1 MRTRLL
7 MCAVIVALAAAAC
20 GSDDA
25 TTVTE
30 PAGIEPAGTAA
41 PNADDVAADDS
52 TTDDSAASAPVL
64 AGPGD
69 VPDLDMINVHT
80 GETVNLLSLVSGR
93 TPLLLWFWAPH

>member
-7 MCAVIVALAAAAC
+7 MCAVIVVLAAAAC

-30 PAGIEPAGTAA
+30 PAGIEPADTAA
-41 PNADDVAADDS
+41 PTADDS
-52 TTDDSAASAPVL
+52 TADDSAAPAPVL

-80 GETVNLLSLVSGR
+80 GEAVNLQSLVSGQ